1 MIVRAMVTLRVKV
14 IEMSIIRIRVVS
26 MIVVGDGRN

>member
-1 MIVRAMVTLRVKV
+1 MIVRVMVTLRVKV

>member
-1 MIVRAMVTLRVKV
+1 MIVNVMVNVRVKV

>member
-1 MIVRAMVTLRVKV
+1 MV